1 MIRIGILGDIG
12 SGKSY
17 VAKKFGYPVFN
28 ADYEVSKLYKNN
40 KKIFHKLKKK
50 LPKYVT
56 KFPIDKNEI
65 IQAIL
70 AKKKNLK
77 LIINIVHREIK
88 VKLKLFFKK
97 NKNKK
102 AIILDIPLLLEN
114 KINKKGDILI
124 FIDAKKKEINKRLK
138 KKHASNHKFLRKF
151 QLPVEIKKKK
161 SDFIIQTNKGKIN
174 LTLHEKEAPV
184 TVANFI
190 NLCQR
195 DYYQNLPFHRV
206 IDEFMIQGGCPL
218 GSGVGGPGYQF
229 EDECCPELAHDKP
242 GILSMANAGPNTNG
256 SQFFITHVPTPW
268 LDGNHTVF
276 GEVLNEADQEVVNQ
290 IEQGDVI
297 EQIEIKSG
305 HYIFCDHD
313 GIVLVTEA
321 SKTNLRNSIS

>member
-50 LPKYVT
+50 LPKYIT
-56 KFPIDKNEI
+56 KFPVDKNEI

-114 KINKKGDILI
+114 KINTKNDFLV
-124 FIDAKKKEINKRLK
+124 FVDAKKVDIRKRLK
-138 KKHASNHKFLRKF
+138 KRKSFNVKLLNKFKKI
-151 QLPVEIKKKK
+151 QLPLHYKKRK
-161 SDFIIQTNKGKIN
+161 SNFIIKNNFTKRSVIKDIKNILNKI
-174 LTLHEKEAPV
+174 EK
-184 TVANFI
+184 
-190 NLCQR
+190 
-195 DYYQNLPFHRV
+195 
-206 IDEFMIQGGCPL
+206 
-218 GSGVGGPGYQF
+218 
-229 EDECCPELAHDKP
+229 
-242 GILSMANAGPNTNG
+242 
-256 SQFFITHVPTPW
+256 
-268 LDGNHTVF
+268 
-276 GEVLNEADQEVVNQ
+276 
-290 IEQGDVI
+290 
-297 EQIEIKSG
+297 
-305 HYIFCDHD
+305 
-313 GIVLVTEA
+313 
-321 SKTNLRNSIS
+321 